1 MASIALGTFSAI
13 RQTNI
18 KRLLAYSSIA
28 HMGFALIGLL
38 SFPNLDGIQSLL
50 LYMLIYLVTTLGV
63 FSCIISLEITE
74 GESITKIDDF
84 SGISK
89 RKRCR
94 ERECIE
100 R

>member
-1 MASIALGTFSAI
+1 MLINILFGPLSGMNDSWYQIIFFVSMASIALGTFSAI

-63 FSCIISLEITE
+63 FFLYN
-74 GESITKIDDF
+74 
-84 SGISK
+84 
-89 RKRCR
+89 
-94 ERECIE
+94 
-100 R
+100 